1 MHRRE
6 VWQVKISEP
15 NPNIEHIE
23 SLRKKFVTD
32 FDRDTLENI
41 SLEQYAMRTGDK
53 KNFCYRLERE
63 QIGMGDIRNA
73 TAQKFGIWVRKSTGE
88 YDFTKKYGQTAEE
101 AFGVIRSEL
110 CKLVDAGNADD
121 FNAIRKNKLAPIVRY
136 KILAMYYPDKFLTI
150 HSERHLTYFCEKAG
164 IAYLQDDDELVLQRK
179 LLQWK
184 EKQPDIHDQSLLE
197 YVAYL
202 YDRFG
207 VPPTVDKGLAK
218 KKTRLKKLKDDL
230 KAFDGKHVKTHMTE
244 VEVRERSALVAEIV
258 KERAAGV
265 CQLCNKPAPFFNKKG
280 EAYLE
285 CHHVVWIARGGADE
299 VYNAVALCPN
309 CHRKMHILDEKSDVE
324 YLKKVALG

>member
-1 MHRRE
+1 M
-6 VWQVKISEP
+6 KISEP
-15 NPNIEHIE
+15 NPNILHIE
-23 SLRKKFVTD
+23 ALRKKFVSD
-32 FDRDTLENI
+32 FDRDMLEGI
-41 SLEQYAMRTGDK
+41 TLEQYAMRTGDK

-101 AFGVIRSEL
+101 AFSVIRSEL
-110 CKLVDAGNADD
+110 CKLVDAGKADD
-121 FNAIRKNKLAPIVRY
+121 FNAIRKNMLAPIVRY

-150 HSERHLTYFCEKAG
+150 HSERHLTYFCKKAG
-164 IAYLQDDDELVLQRK
+164 IPYLQDDDELVLQRK

-184 EKQPDIHDQSLLE
+184 EKQSDIQDQSLLE

-202 YDRFG
+202 YEHFG

-230 KAFDGKHVKTHMTE
+230 KAFDGRHVKTHMTE
-244 VEVRERSALVAEIV
+244 VEVKERSTLVAEIV

-285 CHHVVWIARGGADE
+285 CHHVIWIARGGADE

-309 CHRKMHILDEKSDVE
+309 CHRKMHILDEKSDVD
-324 YLKKVALG
+324 YLSKIAKEQ

>member
-1 MHRRE
+1 M
-6 VWQVKISEP
+6 KISEP
-15 NPNIEHIE
+15 NPNILHIE
-23 SLRKKFVTD
+23 ALRKKFVSD
-32 FDRDTLENI
+32 FDRDMLGSIT
-41 SLEQYAMRTGDK
+41 LEQYAMRTGDK

-101 AFGVIRSEL
+101 AFSVIRSEL
-110 CKLVDAGNADD
+110 CKLVDAGKADD
-121 FNAIRKNKLAPIVRY
+121 FNAIRKNMLAPIVRY

-150 HSERHLTYFCEKAG
+150 HSERHLTYFCKKAG
-164 IAYLQDDDELVLQRK
+164 IPYLQDDDELVLQRK

-184 EKQPDIHDQSLLE
+184 EKQSDIQDQSLLE

-202 YDRFG
+202 YEHFG

-230 KAFDGKHVKTHMTE
+230 KAFDGRHVKTHMTE
-244 VEVRERSALVAEIV
+244 VEVKERSTLVAEIV

-285 CHHVVWIARGGADE
+285 CHHVIWIARGGADE

-309 CHRKMHILDEKSDVE
+309 CHRKMHILDEKSDVD
-324 YLKKVALG
+324 YLLKIAKEQ

>member
-1 MHRRE
+1 M
-6 VWQVKISEP
+6 KISEP
-15 NPNIEHIE
+15 NPNILHIE
-23 SLRKKFVTD
+23 ALRKKFVSD
-32 FDRDTLENI
+32 FDRDMLGSIT
-41 SLEQYAMRTGDK
+41 LEQYAMRTGDK

-101 AFGVIRSEL
+101 AFSVIRSEL
-110 CKLVDAGNADD
+110 CKLVDAGKADD
-121 FNAIRKNKLAPIVRY
+121 FNAIRKNMLAPIVRY

-150 HSERHLTYFCEKAG
+150 HSERHLTYFCKKAG
-164 IAYLQDDDELVLQRK
+164 IPYLQDDDELVLQRK

-184 EKQPDIHDQSLLE
+184 DKQPDIQNQSLLE

-202 YDRFG
+202 YEHFG

-218 KKTRLKKLKDDL
+218 KKTRLKRLKDDL
-230 KAFDGKHVKTHMTE
+230 KAFDGRHVKTHMTE
-244 VEVRERSALVAEIV
+244 VEVKERSTLVAEIV

-285 CHHVVWIARGGADE
+285 CHHVIWIARGGADE

-309 CHRKMHILDEKSDVE
+309 CHRKMHILDEKSDVD
-324 YLKKVALG
+324 YLSKIAKEQ

>member
-1 MHRRE
+1 M
-6 VWQVKISEP
+6 KISEP
-15 NPNIEHIE
+15 NPNILHIE
-23 SLRKKFVTD
+23 ALRKKFVSD
-32 FDRDTLENI
+32 FDRDMLEGI
-41 SLEQYAMRTGDK
+41 TLEQYAMRTGDK

-101 AFGVIRSEL
+101 AFSVIRSEL
-110 CKLVDAGNADD
+110 CRLVDAGKEDD
-121 FNAIRKNKLAPIVRY
+121 FNAIRKNMLAPIVRY

-150 HSERHLTYFCEKAG
+150 HSERHLTYFCKKAG
-164 IAYLQDDDELVLQRK
+164 IPYLQDDDELVLQRK

-184 EKQPDIHDQSLLE
+184 EKQPDIQNQSLLE

-202 YDRFG
+202 YEHFG

-230 KAFDGKHVKTHMTE
+230 KAFDGRHVKTHMTE
-244 VEVRERSALVAEIV
+244 VEVKERSTLVAEIV

-285 CHHVVWIARGGADE
+285 CHHVIWIARGGADE

-309 CHRKMHILDEKSDVE
+309 CHRKMHIFDEKSDVD
-324 YLKKVALG
+324 YLMEIAKG

>member
-1 MHRRE
+1 M
-6 VWQVKISEP
+6 KISEP
-15 NPNIEHIE
+15 NPNILHIE
-23 SLRKKFVTD
+23 ALRKKFVSD
-32 FDRDTLENI
+32 FDRDMLGSIT
-41 SLEQYAMRTGDK
+41 LEQYAMRTGDK

-101 AFGVIRSEL
+101 AFSVIRSEL
-110 CKLVDAGNADD
+110 CKLVDAGKADD
-121 FNAIRKNKLAPIVRY
+121 FNAIRKNMLAPIVRY

-150 HSERHLTYFCEKAG
+150 HSERHLTYFCKKAG
-164 IAYLQDDDELVLQRK
+164 IPYLQDDDELVLQRK

-184 EKQPDIHDQSLLE
+184 EKQPDIQNQSLLE

-202 YDRFG
+202 YEHFG

-230 KAFDGKHVKTHMTE
+230 KAFDGRHVKTHMTE
-244 VEVRERSALVAEIV
+244 VEVKERSTLVAEIV

-285 CHHVVWIARGGADE
+285 CHHVIWIARGGADE

-309 CHRKMHILDEKSDVE
+309 CHRKMHILDEKSDVD
-324 YLKKVALG
+324 YLLKIAKEQ

>member
-1 MHRRE
+1 M
-6 VWQVKISEP
+6 KISEP
-15 NPNIEHIE
+15 NPNILHIE
-23 SLRKKFVTD
+23 ALRKKFVSD
-32 FDRDTLENI
+32 FDRDMLEGI
-41 SLEQYAMRTGDK
+41 TLEQYAMRTGDK

-101 AFGVIRSEL
+101 AFSVIRSEL
-110 CKLVDAGNADD
+110 CKLVDAGKADD
-121 FNAIRKNKLAPIVRY
+121 FNAIRKNMLAPIVRY

-150 HSERHLTYFCEKAG
+150 HSERHLTYFCKKAG
-164 IAYLQDDDELVLQRK
+164 IPYLQDDDELVLQRK
-179 LLQWK
+179 LLQWR
-184 EKQPDIHDQSLLE
+184 EKQPDIQNQSLLE

-202 YDRFG
+202 YEHFG

-230 KAFDGKHVKTHMTE
+230 KAFDGRHVKTHMTE
-244 VEVRERSALVAEIV
+244 VEVKERSTLVAEIV

-285 CHHVVWIARGGADE
+285 CHHVIWIARGGADE

-309 CHRKMHILDEKSDVE
+309 CHRKMHILDEKSDVD
-324 YLKKVALG
+324 YLMEIAKV

>member
-1 MHRRE
+1 M
-6 VWQVKISEP
+6 KISEP

>member
-1 MHRRE
+1 M
-6 VWQVKISEP
+6 KISEP
-15 NPNIEHIE
+15 NPNILHIE
-23 SLRKKFVTD
+23 ALRKKFVSD
-32 FDRDTLENI
+32 FDRDMLGSIT
-41 SLEQYAMRTGDK
+41 LEQYAMRTGDK

-101 AFGVIRSEL
+101 AFSVIRSEL
-110 CKLVDAGNADD
+110 CKLVDAGKADD
-121 FNAIRKNKLAPIVRY
+121 FNAIRKNMLAPIVRY

-150 HSERHLTYFCEKAG
+150 HSERHLTYFCKKAG
-164 IAYLQDDDELVLQRK
+164 IPYLQDDDELVLQRK

-184 EKQPDIHDQSLLE
+184 EKQSDIQDQSLLE

-202 YDRFG
+202 YEHFG

-230 KAFDGKHVKTHMTE
+230 KAFDGRHVKTHMTE
-244 VEVRERSALVAEIV
+244 VEVKERSTLVAEIV

-285 CHHVVWIARGGADE
+285 CHHVIWIARGGADE

-309 CHRKMHILDEKSDVE
+309 CHRKMHILDEKSDVD
-324 YLKKVALG
+324 YLSKIAKEQ

>member
-1 MHRRE
+1 M
-6 VWQVKISEP
+6 KISEP
-15 NPNIEHIE
+15 NPNILHIE
-23 SLRKKFVTD
+23 ALRKKFVSD
-32 FDRDTLENI
+32 FDRDMLGSIT
-41 SLEQYAMRTGDK
+41 LEQYAMRTGDK

-101 AFGVIRSEL
+101 AFSVIRSEL
-110 CKLVDAGNADD
+110 CKLVDAGKADD
-121 FNAIRKNKLAPIVRY
+121 FNAIRKNMLAPIVRY

-150 HSERHLTYFCEKAG
+150 HSESHLTYFCKKAG
-164 IAYLQDDDELVLQRK
+164 IPYLQDDDELVLQRK

-184 EKQPDIHDQSLLE
+184 EKQSDIQDQSLLE

-202 YDRFG
+202 YEHFG

-230 KAFDGKHVKTHMTE
+230 KAFDGRHVKTHMTE
-244 VEVRERSALVAEIV
+244 VEVKERSTLVTEIV

-285 CHHVVWIARGGADE
+285 CHHVIWIARGGADE

-309 CHRKMHILDEKSDVE
+309 CHRKMHILDEKSDVD
-324 YLKKVALG
+324 YLSKIAKEQ

>member
-1 MHRRE
+1 M
-6 VWQVKISEP
+6 KISEP
-15 NPNIEHIE
+15 NPNILHIE
-23 SLRKKFVTD
+23 ALRKKFVSD
-32 FDRDTLENI
+32 FDRDMLGSIT
-41 SLEQYAMRTGDK
+41 LEQYAMRTGDK

-101 AFGVIRSEL
+101 AFSVIRSEL
-110 CKLVDAGNADD
+110 CKLVDAGKADD
-121 FNAIRKNKLAPIVRY
+121 FNAIRKNMLAPIVRY

-150 HSERHLTYFCEKAG
+150 HSERHLTYFCKKAG
-164 IAYLQDDDELVLQRK
+164 IPYLQDDDELVLQRK

-184 EKQPDIHDQSLLE
+184 EKQSDIQDQSLLE

-202 YDRFG
+202 YEHFG

-230 KAFDGKHVKTHMTE
+230 KAFDGRHVKTHMTE
-244 VEVRERSALVAEIV
+244 VEVKERSTLVAEIV

-285 CHHVVWIARGGADE
+285 CHHVIWIARGGADE

-309 CHRKMHILDEKSDVE
+309 CHRKMHILDEKSDVD
-324 YLKKVALG
+324 YLMEIAKG

>member
-1 MHRRE
+1 M
-6 VWQVKISEP
+6 KISEP
-15 NPNIEHIE
+15 NPNILHIE
-23 SLRKKFVTD
+23 ALRKKFVSD
-32 FDRDTLENI
+32 FDRDMLEGI
-41 SLEQYAMRTGDK
+41 TLEQYAMRTGDK

-101 AFGVIRSEL
+101 AFSVIRSEL
-110 CKLVDAGNADD
+110 CRLVDAGKEDD
-121 FNAIRKNKLAPIVRY
+121 FNAIRKNMLAPIVRY

-150 HSERHLTYFCEKAG
+150 HSERHLTYFCKKAG
-164 IAYLQDDDELVLQRK
+164 IPYLQDDDELVLQRK

-184 EKQPDIHDQSLLE
+184 ENQPDIQNQSLLE

-202 YDRFG
+202 YEHFG

-230 KAFDGKHVKTHMTE
+230 KAFDGRHVKTHMTE
-244 VEVRERSALVAEIV
+244 VEVKERSTLVAEIV

-285 CHHVVWIARGGADE
+285 CHHVIWIARGGADE

-309 CHRKMHILDEKSDVE
+309 CHRKMHILDEKSDVD
-324 YLKKVALG
+324 YLMEIAKG